1 MSSMLLTYGALQ
13 HAAVAP
19 VGDATKTVAAAIIV
33 VIVTVPIW
41 LPIVT
46 RVSVPQRLQSTL
58 ERGQGWIERHE
69 RPIVIVV
76 CLVFGTY
83 LLVRGALGK

>member
-1 MSSMLLTYGALQ
+1 MLLAYGSLQ

-19 VGDATKTVAAAIIV
+19 VGDGTKTVAAAGIV
-33 VIVTVPIW
+33 VIVTLPIW
-41 LPIVT
+41 LPIVA
-46 RVSVPQRLQSTL
+46 RVSVPPRLRTAL

-69 RPIVIVV
+69 RPIVIAV